1 MLRIAREGYPF
12 ILLPGVIAIIFTGL
26 SMFWL
31 SAPFFLLA
39 LFMIYFFRDPER
51 VINRKDGVFYSPADG
66 KVIFIGKVGEDELL
80 KDKAIE
86 VSIFMSPFNVHINR
100 IPCDGVVR
108 DVRHCPG
115 KFYAAY
121 REDSSIANEHITMLI
136 EGRHGKVVVRQVAG
150 FLARRAV
157 CRVKPGDTLTQG
169 QRYGMIKFSS
179 RVDIYL
185 PLNTNIEVKLN
196 DKVKAGE
203 TIIGVIGSLSH

>member
-1 MLRIAREGYPF
+1 MFKIAREGYSF
-12 ILLPGVIAIIFTGL
+12 ILLFTVVTLIIALLGT
-26 SMFWL
+26 
-31 SAPFFLLA
+31 FLLA
-39 LFMIYFFRDPER
+39 IPFFILTLFMAFFFRDPER
-51 VINRKDGVFYSPADG
+51 TIEKKDGVFYSPADG
-66 KVIFIGKVGEDELL
+66 KVIFIGETREDELL
-80 KDKAIE
+80 KDKALM

-100 IPCDGVVR
+100 IPCDGVVK
-108 DVRHCPG
+108 DVRHYPG
-115 KFYAAY
+115 RFYAAY
-121 REDSSIANEHITMLI
+121 KENSSIANEHITMLI
-136 EGRHGKVVVRQVAG
+136 EGRDGMVVVRQVAG

-157 CRVKPGDTLTQG
+157 CKVKPGDSIIQG